1 MAGDAVFVIVFVLVF
16 GCAAFLF
23 GILYLVCRLIGGAGR
38 CMIRV
43 LSPPG
48 ERVPERPVAPE
59 SKGLM
64 CTHGQCRRIEYRSRA
79 RFCSQCGAPLT
90 EAFSEKQ
97 E

>member
-1 MAGDAVFVIVFVLVF
+1 MAADAVFVIVFVLVF

-43 LSPPG
+43 LSPPH
-48 ERVPERPVAPE
+48 ERLRERPADAG

-64 CTHGQCRRIEYRSRA
+64 CTHRRCRRIEYRSRA

-90 EAFSEKQ
+90 EAFSGEQ